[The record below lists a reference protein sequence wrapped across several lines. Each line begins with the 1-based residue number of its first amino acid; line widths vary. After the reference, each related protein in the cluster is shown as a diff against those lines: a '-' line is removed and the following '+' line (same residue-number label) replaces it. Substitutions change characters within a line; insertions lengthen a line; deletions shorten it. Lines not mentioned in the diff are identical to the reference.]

1 VLLSAAARQGLY
13 LGLGRATGAAAF
25 NLEGEVQVPAL
36 LLDPCF
42 SADQEGL
49 ITDFRVGGQTLMC
62 SDQGVGWKLWH
73 AQAALEGSRAIG
85 IPVPANTKVSVS
97 GTLAAAGT
105 IVGGIGVDPIPASE
119 ARVPNAPEVA
129 DRLNYVFGLGSVAV
143 AAGADG
149 YLNAVCKRQCTLGP
163 LVLWSPT
170 GAASFDVTVE
180 NIEINNSPL
189 PAGRVSGATIDR
201 APLPYFDFL
210 RTDLDGRT
218 LNAECG
224 YNHSVSIKLHN
235 YNAGPITVYGGILV
249 LPE

>member
-1 VLLSAAARQGLY
+1 MAIAAALQGLF
-13 LGLGRATGAAAF
+13 LGLGRSTGAAAF
-25 NLEGEVQVPAL
+25 NLEGELQVPAL

-73 AQAALEGSRAIG
+73 AQSALEGSRAIG
-85 IPVPANTKVSVS
+85 LPVPANTKVSVS
-97 GTLAAAGT
+97 GTLVAAGT
-105 IVGGIGVDPIPASE
+105 IVAGIGVDPIPPGE
-119 ARVPNAPEVA
+119 ARVPNSPEVA

-143 AAGADG
+143 PAGGDAFLAAT
-149 YLNAVCKRQCTLGP
+149 CKRECTLGP

-170 GAASFDVTVE
+170 AAAAFDVTVE
-180 NIEINNSPL
+180 NVEINNKPM
-189 PAGRVSGATIDR
+189 PAGRVSGANIDR
-201 APLPYFDFL
+201 GPLTYFDFL

-224 YNHSVSIKLHN
+224 YNHSVAVKLHN
-235 YNAGPITVYGGILV
+235 FNGGPITVYGGILV